1 MLTKSMEV
9 FLLMDEANTNGAA
22 LGTPAPKGHSAQWA
36 GFADADLVDFFSA
49 HKLLRL
55 QAEDANGNKAKLSL
69 LKDNS
74 IKIEISSVSI
84 I

>member
-1 MLTKSMEV
+1 
-9 FLLMDEANTNGAA
+9 MDEANNLSESPNATGR
-22 LGTPAPKGHSAQWA
+22 SVQWA
-36 GFADADLVDFFSA
+36 GFADTDLVDFFSE